1 MALINL
7 LKRKKAPE
15 KKNKTVKRLK
25 TKAESTGN
33 SQEQLVSTA
42 QSKTRQEK
50 SFSRDH
56 SLLFH
61 PHITEKATDLLKKN
75 QYTFNV
81 RLKAN
86 KVNVKKTIEG
96 IYGVNVVGVR
106 MVKIPPKAR
115 RFGRNKGWRKG
126 YRKAIVKIKEGQK
139 IEVLP
144 R

>member
-33 SQEQLVSTA
+33 SQEQ
-42 QSKTRQEK
+42 

-56 SLLFH
+56 SLLLH

-139 IEVLP
+139 IEV
-144 R
+144 